1 MRYPSASYPNMTAPL
16 LELTGVSKNY
26 GALRPLRLEQ
36 LVLSA
41 GDQVALLGLDQP
53 AAEVLI
59 NLLTGAS
66 LPDAGHVR
74 IFGRSTAEIVDSS
87 DWLTT
92 LDRFG
97 IVSERAALLEP
108 MTVIQ
113 NMAVPFSLAIEP
125 PPPDIVRQ
133 ASALAAE
140 AGLHE
145 RTWEQRVGD
154 LDAASRM
161 RVRLGRAL
169 AFDPGVLLLEHPTAS
184 LQRQD
189 VARLGRD
196 VRGVAE
202 RRSIATITIT
212 ADAEFAAAVSR
223 RALVLEAATG
233 RLKRR

>member
-1 MRYPSASYPNMTAPL
+1 MSAPL
-16 LELTGVSKNY
+16 LELSSVSKNY
-26 GALRPLRLEQ
+26 GALRPLRIEQ
-36 LVLSA
+36 LVLSP

-74 IFGRSTAEIVDSS
+74 IFGRSTAAIVDSA
-87 DWLTT
+87 DWLST

-125 PPPDIVRQ
+125 PPPEIVRQ

-140 AGLHE
+140 AGLHQNLWD
-145 RTWEQRVGD
+145 RRVGD
-154 LDAASRM
+154 LDAGSRM

-169 AFDPGVLLLEHPTAS
+169 AFNPGVLLLEHPSAT

-202 RRSIATITIT
+202 RRAIATITIT
-212 ADAEFAAAVSR
+212 ADQEFASAIATR
-223 RALVLEAATG
+223 RLVLEPATG